1 MNMFH
6 PPNNDII
13 DVDAVLERIGGDKDF
28 LTELINI
35 YCEDFHGTYAALIK
49 ALEERDFT
57 AIQELGHSLKGSAA
71 NLSLSQLNEKAYQVE
86 NAGRAE
92 DWEQARQGVEG
103 LKYEFER
110 LKEYLAASA

>member
-1 MNMFH
+1 MNMFN
-6 PPNNDII
+6 PPDNDII
-13 DVDAVLERIGGDKDF
+13 DIKAVLERIGGDKDF

-35 YCEDFHGTYAALIK
+35 YCEDFQGSYTALIR

-71 NLSLSQLNEKAYQVE
+71 NLSLSQLNQKAYQVE
-86 NAGRAE
+86 NAGRDQ
-92 DWEQARQGVEG
+92 DWEQARLGVEG

-110 LKEYLAASA
+110 LQEYLAE